1 MLEFRLNGDP
11 LPVSVVAGVA
21 YTVNVCLDGAVLTP
35 IHWEVTGGGVLIA
48 SGVASS
54 IVFTPL
60 AFVPHTI
67 TAQVVGEFD
76 LPVDLGATINVSAR
90 PDLSEAGVKWSQLTY
105 GEGATVSAQIN
116 ARDLTG
122 KPPLRM
128 AWTLA
133 RNGQTVLAGTGSA
146 VTYDASPSGLYR
158 LSGIVYTSYSQ
169 LAFDSTV
176 LVGSGVTGQ
185 PNLPLPDAGG
195 TQVYLGAVF
204 TQNVTADSGAVP
216 SLPYQLGS
224 FTEDIYLL
232 PGTTHWS
239 FDLDP
244 DGGPLDDELIVRTQ
258 KGNWCLNGFNGGLTG
273 ESVGYDYGY
282 LPAMIPA
289 PVGSAIRI
297 TVDLF
302 KVHGVTHRGTS
313 CRVRIRCY
321 RRLAQAVYSYNRC
334 AASAELP
341 GGLGRRARRWAA
353 LFTSADIETDVFS
366 GLNRFGSA
374 PAVIAYTTENTS
386 TVPLVRLRPDGYPH
400 PVRGYTGLSFTD
412 SNLYAIYEAEGQPD
426 IAACAIAAIENVRP
440 CCISF
445 QMFDGS
451 RPLICNRVSRL
462 HGKLSVYLLDGAVL
476 GGSVVHVTVS
486 RSEGLSSSSFS
497 LPIAVTQY
505 ANADDTLLQVG
516 SITVDLAD
524 YQFDETGVVVS
535 FSIDESGVTSSA
547 LPVPMPTP
555 VTAAAQINTLTYA
568 STVLFD
574 GACYTQPTYVPVLDA
589 ASAVVVTPAQGCH
602 DSACGLP
609 ALYCY
614 TDTLSSGRLLVPQ
627 PFGLPS
633 PYVAFASAPAHCY
646 GSPVPVV
653 NINGTQISV
662 APYVGTYNPEL
673 RAYADATLCGDSYAY
688 TDCQAAY
695 APCAAYAC
703 AIVVV
708 YPHSS
713 SPHDS
718 IEYAGRCYSFS
729 GSTQAYGTMA
739 AVAAAAVNPT
749 SGCHDPACN
758 LFNSSGS
765 VVVYNDTQTGLEV
778 PVTFPRLDL
787 GVPRVGVLP
796 SKQDSWL
803 GGLTAGKTVA
813 AFHTEPEA
821 VVYTS
826 PGTGTMEFRLG
837 LAGVLKQ
844 VVVTRNGAR
853 LVTPANAVSALLALQ
868 PGDSVSLRIAD
879 SYNRLPPRYHGLRAP
894 VSWQPVLS
902 LPRLYDTVSIPYA
915 GSSAINAVGFC
926 AYAAQGAYSFYG
938 TLPFNGAVSGAVN
951 PDSLLTVTGGDG
963 LERVLISNRA
973 VGDIDV
979 FTLSDM
985 PWYAGQVLN
994 GPFTFKFYAGRS
1006 AFGAHGEMD
1015 VWLASAGTFPG
1026 YFAAGPYA
1034 SLVLNGSYYRKDP
1047 SPTDT
1052 HRGAYQVTGSTAQWP
1067 CVYVSADGQVVSV
1080 GTNLPAV
1087 AYGNTAFYAPTWPTP
1102 VFDSGLAFT
1111 IVPAASVVTTDWT
1124 ADNLDPWQADSGESW
1139 QA

>member
-1 MLEFRLNGDP
+1 M
-11 LPVSVVAGVA
+11 A
-21 YTVNVCLDGAVLTP
+21 YTVKVCSNGVALTP
-35 IHWEVTGGGVLIA
+35 VHWEVTSGGSQIA
-48 SGVASS
+48 SGVGAD

-60 AFVPHTI
+60 SLAVHTLA
-67 TAQVVGEFD
+67 AQVVGEFD
-76 LPVDLGATINVSAR
+76 LPVDVGATVNVVAR
-90 PDLSEAGVKWSQLTY
+90 PNLSEAGVKWGQLAY
-105 GEGATVSAQIN
+105 GEGANISAQIN
-116 ARDLTG
+116 ARDAAG
-122 KPPLRM
+122 KPPSKLT
-128 AWTLA
+128 WTLA
-133 RNGQTVLAGTGSA
+133 RNGQPILTGSG
-146 VTYDASPSGLYR
+146 ASVAYSACHSGLYR
-158 LSGIVYTSYSQ
+158 LSGIVYTPEGQ

-176 LVGSGVTGQ
+176 LVGTGVTGQ

-204 TQNVTADSGAVP
+204 TQNVTSDRGTVP

-244 DGGPLDDELIVRTQ
+244 AGGPLDDELIVRTQ
-258 KGNWCLNGFNGGLTG
+258 KGNWCLNGFTGGLTG
-273 ESVGYDYGY
+273 ESVGYDYGF

-289 PVGSAIRI
+289 PVGNAIHL

-302 KVHGVTHRGTS
+302 KVHGMQQQGTS
-313 CRVRIRCY
+313 CRVRIKCY
-321 RRLAQAVYSYNRC
+321 RRLAQAVYSYSRC
-334 AASAELP
+334 ASSTDQP

-353 LFTSADIETDVFS
+353 IFTCADIQTDVFS
-366 GLNRFGSA
+366 GLNRLGSA
-374 PAVIAYTTENTS
+374 PAVISYTTDSAT
-386 TVPLVRLRPDGYPH
+386 TIPLMRLRADGYPH
-400 PVRGYTGLSFTD
+400 PVRGYTGLNFTD

-426 IAACAIAAIENVRP
+426 VTACAVSAVESVRP
-440 CCISF
+440 CIISF

-451 RPLICNRVSRL
+451 RPVVCNRVSRL
-462 HGKLSVYLLDGAVL
+462 HGKLSVYLLDGEVL
-476 GGSVVHVTVS
+476 GGSVVNLTVS
-486 RSEGLSSSSFS
+486 RSDGLASSSFS
-497 LPIAVTQY
+497 LPITTTQY

-516 SITVDLAD
+516 SVTVDLSD

-535 FSIDESGVTSSA
+535 FSIDESGVATSA
-547 LPVPMPTP
+547 LPSLVPTP
-555 VTAAAQINTLTYA
+555 AAAPLQINSLTYA

-589 ASAVVVTPAQGCH
+589 SAVVVTPAQGCH

-609 ALYCY
+609 ALCCY

-633 PYVAFASAPAHCY
+633 PYVALASAPAHCY

-653 NINGTQISV
+653 NISGTLISV
-662 APYVGTYNPEL
+662 APYIGTYNPAL
-673 RAYADATLCGDSYAY
+673 LAYADATLCGDSYAY

-695 APCAAYAC
+695 ARCAAYAC

-708 YPHSS
+708 YPHNS

-718 IEYAGRCYSFS
+718 IEYAGHCYTFS
-729 GSTQAYGTMA
+729 GSTQSYGTMM
-739 AVAAAAVNPT
+739 AVAVASVSPT

-758 LFNSSGS
+758 LYNSSGS

-778 PVTFPRLDL
+778 PVNFPRLDL
-787 GVPRVGVLP
+787 GIPHVGVAP
-796 SKQDSWL
+796 AKQDNWH
-803 GGLTAGKTVA
+803 GGLLPGQTVVI
-813 AFHTEPEA
+813 FYTEPEIGF
-821 VVYTS
+821 YTS

-837 LAGVLKQ
+837 LAGVPKQ
-844 VVVTRNGAR
+844 AVVTRAGVR
-853 LVTPANAVSALLALQ
+853 TVTTANAVSTILALQ
-868 PGDSVSLRIAD
+868 PGDTVSLRIAD
-879 SYNRLPPRYHGLRAP
+879 GYNRLPPRYQGLRAP
-894 VSWQPVLS
+894 ISWQPVLS
-902 LPRLYDTVSIPYA
+902 LPRLYDTVSVPYA

-938 TLPFNGAVSGAVN
+938 TLPFNSAVSGAVN
-951 PDSLLTVTGGDG
+951 PDSSLTVTGGDG
-963 LERVLISNRA
+963 VERVLISNRA

-979 FTLSDM
+979 FTLSGL

-1015 VWLASAGTFPG
+1015 VWLAANGTFPG
-1026 YFAAGPYA
+1026 YFSAGPYA
-1034 SLVLNGSYYRKDP
+1034 SLSLSGSYYRKDP

-1052 HRGAYQVTGSTAQWP
+1052 HRSAYQVASTSAQWP
-1067 CVYVSADGQVVSV
+1067 CVYVAADGQVVSV
-1080 GTNLPAV
+1080 GTNVAAV
-1087 AYGNTAFYAPTWPTP
+1087 AYGNTAFYAPTWPIP

-1111 IVPAASVVTTDWT
+1111 IIPAASVVTADWT
-1124 ADNLDPWQADSGESW
+1124 DDNLDPWQTDSGESW